1 MFLSFLYKDWEAV
14 TRMNFP
20 LVLSLMYSAY
30 WFKNLM
36 TLIIEQILAM
46 FYNKIRNLIFYQWLT
61 AKFSKSD
68 GKYIGSIMFLSF
80 LYGDREA
87 VTRMNFLFAI
97 SLMHSAYWVKNFM
110 ILVIKQTTVLKAKKI
125 YY

>member
-36 TLIIEQILAM
+36 TLIIEQILAV
-46 FYNKIRNLIFYQWLT
+46 FYNKIWNLIFYQWLT

-80 LYGDREA
+80 LYGDWEA
-87 VTRMNFLFAI
+87 VTRMNFLLAI
-97 SLMHSAYWVKNFM
+97 SQMHSAYWVKNFM
-110 ILVIKQTTVLKAKKI
+110 ILVIEQTIVLKAKKI
-125 YY
+125 Y